1 MNNPQPAKGTGKEYS
16 MHEGQQI
23 QKQNPVLK
31 NCVNKSYT
39 LYE

>member
-16 MHEGQQI
+16 MDEGQQI

-31 NCVNKSYT
+31 NCVYKSYT
-39 LYE
+39 LYK

>member
-23 QKQNPVLK
+23 KKTESCPEEL
-31 NCVNKSYT
+31 C
-39 LYE
+39 